1 MMSTD
6 AIYPEGFHPRRPTRT
21 YDAKNYSKQ
30 MRRRDVA
37 SKIKYYFIDFG
48 ISSHFE
54 DDTRHRMVT
63 GIDGLDRDVPEL
75 HENIPYDPFS
85 VDIFILGN
93 VYMKKFLQVRTTP
106 KQNQHALTS
115 AEQEFEN
122 VSFLKPLVDIMT
134 AKEPSERP
142 TAQGALDMF
151 HIIVKAQSGFSLR
164 WRLRSTNEP
173 VRTRILGDIDSV
185 NCEVRYLM
193 CTCNE
198 LLFGKCVVRWSPVI
212 VDLID
217 SQNRMFGHTDTYRRL
232 GCSLGPPCQSTPAQQ
247 IDNYHGPESLNL

>member
-1 MMSTD
+1 M
-6 AIYPEGFHPRRPTRT
+6 
-21 YDAKNYSKQ
+21 
-30 MRRRDVA
+30 
-37 SKIKYYFIDFG
+37 
-48 ISSHFE
+48 
-54 DDTRHRMVT
+54 
-63 GIDGLDRDVPEL
+63 
-75 HENIPYDPFS
+75 
-85 VDIFILGN
+85 
-93 VYMKKFLQVRTTP
+93 RTTP
-106 KQNQHALTS
+106 KQDQHALTS

-151 HIIVKAQSGFSLR
+151 HIIVRAQSGFFWR

-198 LLFGKCVVRWSPVI
+198 LLFGKCKTADDTLHGVVI
-212 VDLID
+212 ID
-217 SQNRMFGHTDTYRRL
+217 SYQASSRSGFARVEHACLFCPIEHSCSRM
-232 GCSLGPPCQSTPAQQ
+232 
-247 IDNYHGPESLNL
+247 